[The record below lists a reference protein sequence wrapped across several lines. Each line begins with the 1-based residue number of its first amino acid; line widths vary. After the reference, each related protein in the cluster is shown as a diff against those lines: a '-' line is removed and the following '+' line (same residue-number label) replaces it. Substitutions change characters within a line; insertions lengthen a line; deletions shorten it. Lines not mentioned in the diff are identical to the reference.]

1 MPLDAL
7 KIAVVCDDHIHGVLS
22 EVEDSLIG
30 FQQQL
35 LFNASLAIDN
45 VISHVGVVS
54 GRRAQD
60 Q

>member
-7 KIAVVCDDHIHGVLS
+7 KIAVVGDDHVNRVLA
-22 EVEDSLIG
+22 EGEDSLIL

-45 VISHVGVVS
+45 VIAYIGAVS